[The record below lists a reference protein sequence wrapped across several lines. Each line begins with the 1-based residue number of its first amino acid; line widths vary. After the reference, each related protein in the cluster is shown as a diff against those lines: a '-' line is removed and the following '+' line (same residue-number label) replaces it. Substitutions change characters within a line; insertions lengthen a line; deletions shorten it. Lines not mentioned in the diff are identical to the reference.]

1 MSGLLLFQENKTLL
15 SIYVLFG
22 ISVLLFLILNVH
34 LLLVGRRYRRLMR
47 GVDGANLE
55 KLLNEALESCRAV
68 ENRLYELDGLYRE
81 LQQLSLRSIS
91 RLGFLRFNAFPDMG
105 SDLSFALAL
114 LNEKGDG
121 IVLCCLVSREDCRL
135 YAKPVEGGL
144 SPYPLSEEEKEA
156 IRRALERGSDRRVQ

>member
-1 MSGLLLFQENKTLL
+1 MFQGNKTLL

-55 KLLNEALESCRAV
+55 RLLEEALRSCRAV
-68 ENRLYELDGLYRE
+68 ENRLCELDGLYHE
-81 LQQLSLRSIS
+81 LQQLSLRSVS

-135 YAKPVEGGL
+135 YAKPVECGL
-144 SPYPLSEEEKEA
+144 STYPLCEEEKEA